1 MGLMLEQLVRTQAFT
16 NFLSQICG
24 TGTDCLHRGK
34 NTSDTFDFGN
44 YSAFIWMNMELLTP
58 TAASQHSC
66 RSMWP
71 VSASGCGTQ
80 WCIISFYKPI
90 IRLSE
95 TPRPIGWTICCF
107 VTVRCCSDDLNC
119 FRSRCTFLLFLLSDF
134 RQLTLG
140 LFVGVDYSNQHAA
153 MPLSGSFRTIFE
165 QLGGFFWMHLAT
177 LRWE

>member
-1 MGLMLEQLVRTQAFT
+1 MGLMLEQLVRTRAFT

-80 WCIISFYKPI
+80 WCIISFYKPV

-95 TPRPIGWTICCF
+95 TPWPIGWTICCF

-119 FRSRCTFLLFLLSDF
+119 FRSRRTFVLFLLSDF
-134 RQLTLG
+134 RQPTLG
-140 LFVGVDYSNQHAA
+140 LCVFFLWNNRKPYVAVCGCWLFQ
-153 MPLSGSFRTIFE
+153 RTCSY
-165 QLGGFFWMHLAT
+165 AT
-177 LRWE
+177 KRVI

>member
-1 MGLMLEQLVRTQAFT
+1 MGLMLEQLVRTRAFT

-80 WCIISFYKPI
+80 RCIISFYKPI

-95 TPRPIGWTICCF
+95 TPLT
-107 VTVRCCSDDLNC
+107 DQLNH
-119 FRSRCTFLLFLLSDF
+119 LLFCHSAVLFWWLKLFQVASYICSLLAFWFQAANSWVVC
-134 RQLTLG
+134 G
-140 LFVGVDYSNQHAA
+140 CWLFQQTCSY
-153 MPLSGSFRTIFE
+153 
-165 QLGGFFWMHLAT
+165 AT
-177 LRWE
+177 KRVI